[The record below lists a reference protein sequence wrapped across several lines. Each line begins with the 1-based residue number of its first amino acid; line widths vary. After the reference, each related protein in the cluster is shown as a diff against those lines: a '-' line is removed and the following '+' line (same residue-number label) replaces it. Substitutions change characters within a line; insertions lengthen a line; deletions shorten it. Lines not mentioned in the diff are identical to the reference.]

1 MRSVLGLALVLLASQ
16 ARAAGLPEFE
26 GPLSEFLI
34 FAAAHPPRK
43 AVPPTPAP
51 APERV
56 TDAATWARL
65 LERARSRPTVVQAVR
80 AGDTD
85 YEVSVVVLTGAAADA
100 GQRCPAEMSPR
111 VSLFVARA
119 VRGPGGEVY
128 PARLTVQCVG
138 AALTRQEASADA
150 GEDGVIRDFG
160 AYDPVTDKILSSGKA
175 RLTPAQK
182 ARFDALVAGAV
193 ARLLD

>member
-1 MRSVLGLALVLLASQ
+1 MVKGVLMGLVLVLFAAR
-16 ARAAGLPEFE
+16 ARAAGLPDFE
-26 GPLSEFLI
+26 GPLSELLI
-34 FAAAHPPRK
+34 LAAAHPPRK
-43 AVPPTPAP
+43 AAPPPP
-51 APERV
+51 PERV

-65 LERARSRPTVVQAVR
+65 LERARLRPTAVQEVR
-80 AGDTD
+80 AGNTD

-138 AALTRQEASADA
+138 AALTRQEASVDA

-160 AYDPVTDKILSSGKA
+160 AYDPVTDKILSFGKA